1 MRIQFSIVPL
11 PMTAAEKFN
20 EAAYFYSQMIATVNN
35 TRTFPFNLSA
45 FLSALRSTTFYLQV
59 QYGNDERFAGWYAK
73 AQEIMK
79 GDPVLKTLK
88 DFRTEAIH
96 QKPVN
101 LAVYSG
107 PKLHENPTTTTR
119 LEITH
124 VPDPDGNITWRY
136 RLGHD
141 GKEQNAG
148 AITDWEFETNG
159 ESVLRVC
166 QHGLTEL
173 QKLLNS
179 WHDVFEKGTGDKH
192 MNYTLTIHPDAWLR
206 DAPLAAGGE
215 VTGFQVGGMPDGKTA
230 RIANFGAPNRNDW
243 QILRINVDNTQGDWT
258 GHYRSVEEALAVIE
272 QDYD

>member
-1 MRIQFSIVPL
+1 
-11 PMTAAEKFN
+11 MTAAEKFN
-20 EAAYFYSQMIATVNN
+20 EAFYFYSQMVATVNN

-59 QYGNDERFAGWYAK
+59 QYGHEERFAGWYAG

-79 GDPVLKTLK
+79 RNPVLKMLK

-107 PKLHENPTTTTR
+107 PKLHEKPTTTTR

-124 VPDPDGNITWRY
+124 IPDPDGNITWRY
-136 RLGHD
+136 RFGQHAEERD
-141 GKEQNAG
+141 AE

-159 ESVLRVC
+159 ESVLTAC

-173 QKLLNS
+173 QKLLDEWRN
-179 WHDVFEKGTGDKH
+179 VFETELGDKQMTH
-192 MNYTLTIHPDAWLR
+192 TLTIHPDAWLS
-206 DAPLAAGGE
+206 DGPVFANGE
-215 VTGFQVGGMPDGKTA
+215 VTGYRVGGMPYSSTA

-243 QILRINVDNTQGDWT
+243 RIMRINTDNTQSHWT
-258 GHYRSVEEALAVIE
+258 GHYESADDALAAL
-272 QDYD
+272 Q